1 MKDNIDTDVIIP
13 AKRLVGHQR
22 DELGAFAF
30 EAYRYLADRSDNP
43 DFVLNQPR
51 YRGAQILISG
61 ENFGCGSSRESAVWA
76 LAGFGFRCLIAPSFG
91 DIFTNNAFQ
100 NGMLLIRLPKEQ
112 VERLAAELMI
122 SATPAM
128 TVDLQTQT
136 ITAPSGAV
144 TPFEVDAELR
154 AGAAR
159 RPRRDRHDADARSG
173 HSRLPGS
180 RPLRAAVDLS
190 DEAAKHA
197 GGLSFAGGH
206 TAGSQASRRLSSSAA
221 HGEGHAEGAPS
232 TDMVRR

>member
-1 MKDNIDTDVIIP
+1 MQKFIRVTGTAAPFVKDNIDTDVIIP

-51 YRGAQILISG
+51 HRGAQILLSG

-76 LAGFGFRCLIAPSFG
+76 LAGFGFRCLIAASFG

-100 NGMLLIRLPKEQ
+100 NSMLLIRLPKEQ

-144 TPFEVDAELR
+144 TPFEVDDEIGMTLMREADIR
-154 AGAAR
+154 AFQN
-159 RPRRDRHDADARSG
+159 RDRSARPWIYRTKPQST
-173 HSRLPGS
+173 
-180 RPLRAAVDLS
+180 RAV
-190 DEAAKHA
+190 
-197 GGLSFAGGH
+197 
-206 TAGSQASRRLSSSAA
+206 
-221 HGEGHAEGAPS
+221 
-232 TDMVRR
+232 

>member
-1 MKDNIDTDVIIP
+1 M
-13 AKRLVGHQR
+13 
-22 DELGAFAF
+22 
-30 EAYRYLADRSDNP
+30 
-43 DFVLNQPR
+43 LNQPR
-51 YRGAQILISG
+51 YRGAQILLSG

-100 NGMLLIRLPKEQ
+100 NSMLLIRLPKEQ

-154 AGAAR
+154 EALLEGRDEIGMTLMREADIRAFQN
-159 RPRRDRHDADARSG
+159 RDRSARPWIYRTKPQST
-173 HSRLPGS
+173 
-180 RPLRAAVDLS
+180 RAV
-190 DEAAKHA
+190 
-197 GGLSFAGGH
+197 
-206 TAGSQASRRLSSSAA
+206 
-221 HGEGHAEGAPS
+221 
-232 TDMVRR
+232 

>member
-1 MKDNIDTDVIIP
+1 MQKFIRVTGTAAPFVKDNIDTDVIIP

-51 YRGAQILISG
+51 YRGAQILLSG

-76 LAGFGFRCLIAPSFG
+76 LAGFGFRCLIAASFG

-100 NGMLLIRLPKEQ
+100 NSMLLIRLPKEQ

-154 AGAAR
+154 EALLEGRDEIGMTLMREADIRAFQN
-159 RPRRDRHDADARSG
+159 RDRSARPWIYRTKPRST
-173 HSRLPGS
+173 
-180 RPLRAAVDLS
+180 RAV
-190 DEAAKHA
+190 
-197 GGLSFAGGH
+197 
-206 TAGSQASRRLSSSAA
+206 
-221 HGEGHAEGAPS
+221 
-232 TDMVRR
+232 

>member
-1 MKDNIDTDVIIP
+1 MQKFIRVTGTAAPFVKDNIDTDVIIP

-22 DELGAFAF
+22 DELG
-30 EAYRYLADRSDNP
+30 RSDNP

-51 YRGAQILISG
+51 YRGAQILLSG

-76 LAGFGFRCLIAPSFG
+76 LAGFGFRCLIAASFG

-100 NGMLLIRLPKEQ
+100 NSMLLIRLPKEQ

-154 AGAAR
+154 EALLEGRDEIGMTLMREADIRAFQN
-159 RPRRDRHDADARSG
+159 RDRSARPWIYRTKPQST
-173 HSRLPGS
+173 
-180 RPLRAAVDLS
+180 RAV
-190 DEAAKHA
+190 
-197 GGLSFAGGH
+197 
-206 TAGSQASRRLSSSAA
+206 
-221 HGEGHAEGAPS
+221 
-232 TDMVRR
+232 

>member
-1 MKDNIDTDVIIP
+1 MSSFRRSGWSAISGMNS
-13 AKRLVGHQR
+13 AHSRLRPIAIWPTGR
-22 DELGAFAF
+22 TIRILCSTSPAFA
-30 EAYRYLADRSDNP
+30 S
-43 DFVLNQPR
+43 
-51 YRGAQILISG
+51 AQILLSG

-154 AGAAR
+154 EALLEGRDEIGMTLMREADIRAFQN
-159 RPRRDRHDADARSG
+159 RDRSARPWIYRTKPQST
-173 HSRLPGS
+173 
-180 RPLRAAVDLS
+180 RAV
-190 DEAAKHA
+190 
-197 GGLSFAGGH
+197 
-206 TAGSQASRRLSSSAA
+206 
-221 HGEGHAEGAPS
+221 
-232 TDMVRR
+232 